1 MDSGRV
7 PRRLGGVAQP
17 VRASGSYPL
26 RRGFESLHRHH
37 PLPSHPIER
46 AVARFFARRPEL
58 TRAIHG
64 SALVVAF
71 SGGPDSSALLIALRA
86 CASRFAFR
94 PSAVHVDHRLDEGSG
109 RRARAARRIADDLG
123 VAFELRVAE
132 EMPPGW
138 SIEEWARAERY
149 RLLTAAARS
158 LDAAAIV
165 TAHHRLD
172 QAETVLLRIL
182 FGSGAAGLAAMRP
195 ASNRLGLPLLRPLL
209 DIEPGHLRRYVT
221 DQGTRPVDDPT
232 NRAPGPR
239 RNFVRRRLLPLLAA
253 ETPDLAARLS
263 RLARAA
269 QGAEPTVRRLLDEAL
284 EPRTGRQSCE
294 IDTCALT
301 RLPPTLWP
309 AALARLHR
317 LAGAPYPPTRAA
329 RRELQRQLGR
339 RHKTGASVG
348 CDCGDGWRWEQRR
361 DRLRV
366 LRRPSF
372 AMDQRIELLEEPG
385 TE

>member
-1 MDSGRV
+1 M
-7 PRRLGGVAQP
+7 
-17 VRASGSYPL
+17 
-26 RRGFESLHRHH
+26 
-37 PLPSHPIER
+37 
-46 AVARFFARRPEL
+46 ARFFARRPGL
-58 TRAIHG
+58 THAIRG
-64 SALVVAF
+64 SLLVVAF

-86 CASRFAFR
+86 CASRFQFR
-94 PSAVHVDHRLDEGSG
+94 LRAVHVDHGLDEGSG

-132 EMPPGW
+132 EMRPGW

-158 LDAAAIV
+158 LSAAAIA

-182 FGSGAAGLAAMRP
+182 FGSGAAGLVAMRP

-209 DIEPGHLRRYVT
+209 DVEPEHLRRYVSE
-221 DQGTRPVDDPT
+221 QGTRPVDDPT

-239 RNFVRRRLLPLLAA
+239 RNFVRRGLLPLLAA
-253 ETPDLAARLS
+253 ETPDLTARLGG
-263 RLARAA
+263 LARAA
-269 QGAEPTVRRLLDEAL
+269 QGAESTVRRLLDEAL
-284 EPRTGRQSCE
+284 EPRPGRQCCE
-294 IDTCALT
+294 IETDALT
-301 RLPPTLWP
+301 RLPAALWP

-317 LAGAPYPPTRAA
+317 LAGAAYPPTRAA
-329 RRELQRQLGR
+329 RRELRRQLGR
-339 RHKTGASVG
+339 RHETGGSVG

-372 AMDQRIELLEEPG
+372 AMDQRIELLEERG